1 VQAFGDA
8 EPATLDSFNNRRKR
22 VRMRQFRQEGFL
34 MKSKMTLGL
43 AAAMLTLTLSALA
56 RPAAAS
62 STTAAPEATS
72 ELVRKA
78 GGDKVKYM
86 EVGLAVDTLLSVLL
100 P

>member
-1 VQAFGDA
+1 
-8 EPATLDSFNNRRKR
+8 
-22 VRMRQFRQEGFL
+22 

-43 AAAMLTLTLSALA
+43 AAAMLTLTLSASSRL
-56 RPAAAS
+56 AAAS
-62 STTAAPEATS
+62 STTSVPGATS

-78 GGDKVKYM
+78 GGDKLKYM